1 MGGYHDGMPP
11 TARASV
17 GGMWYHALNRGN
29 RREAVV
35 HNPGDSDAFVQAMI
49 DARARVPVDL
59 LGYGLMPNHFHL
71 VVRPHQDGDLG
82 RAMQWLLTTQARRYH
97 RHDGTSGHVGQG
109 RFQAFPVPDDDHLVT
124 VLRSV
129 QRNGLRAELVS
140 GAEDWKW
147 SSLPSWERD
156 DPLLCKGE
164 VPIRDGRW
172 LERVNEPL
180 STGDLQWLRHSESLG
195 RPYGGEAWTGET
207 AIRLGRES
215 CLRPQGRPRKE
226 EV

>member
-1 MGGYHDGMPP
+1 MRMGGNHDGMPR

-17 GGMWYHALNRGN
+17 GGLWCHALNRGN

-49 DARARVPVDL
+49 DARARAAVDL

-82 RAMQWLLTTQARRYH
+82 RGMQWLLTTQARRYH
-97 RHDGTSGHVGQG
+97 RHYGTSGHLWQG
-109 RFQAFPVPDDDHLVT
+109 RFQAFPVPDDDHVVT

-147 SSLPSWERD
+147 SSLPSWERG
-156 DPLLCKGE
+156 DPLL
-164 VPIRDGRW
+164 
-172 LERVNEPL
+172 
-180 STGDLQWLRHSESLG
+180 
-195 RPYGGEAWTGET
+195 
-207 AIRLGRES
+207 
-215 CLRPQGRPRKE
+215 
-226 EV
+226 